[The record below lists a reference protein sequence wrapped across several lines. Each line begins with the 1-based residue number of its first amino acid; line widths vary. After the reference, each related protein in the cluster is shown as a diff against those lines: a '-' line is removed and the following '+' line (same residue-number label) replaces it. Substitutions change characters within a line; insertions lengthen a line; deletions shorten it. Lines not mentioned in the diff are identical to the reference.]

1 MKNGFILSCLIQV
14 STTSFSTQK
23 KKKKSITLLVIHKKK
38 KKEKETNIN
47 NFITVGLISVYTKNR
62 LVFWHDDKELSLRAD
77 AIDCETLSL
86 SLSKKKKIIITT
98 LLQIYCLED

>member
-1 MKNGFILSCLIQV
+1 M
-14 STTSFSTQK
+14 
-23 KKKKSITLLVIHKKK
+23 IHKKK

-86 SLSKKKKIIITT
+86 SLSKKKNNNNNFITNILSRRLGLFAST
-98 LLQIYCLED
+98 FGK

>member
-1 MKNGFILSCLIQV
+1 M
-14 STTSFSTQK
+14 
-23 KKKKSITLLVIHKKK
+23 IHKKN

-62 LVFWHDDKELSLRAD
+62 LVFWHDDKELSLGVD

-86 SLSKKKKIIITT
+86 SLSHSKKKKNNNNNFITNILSRRLGLFAST
-98 LLQIYCLED
+98 FGK

>member
-14 STTSFSTQK
+14 STTSFSK
-23 KKKKSITLLVIHKKK
+23 KKKKKNIQQLILLVIHKIKLK
-38 KKEKETNIN
+38 KETNIN

-86 SLSKKKKIIITT
+86 SVSKKKK
-98 LLQIYCLED
+98 

>member
-1 MKNGFILSCLIQV
+1 MKNGFILPCLIQV

-23 KKKKSITLLVIHKKK
+23 KSITLLVIHKIKNKK
-38 KKEKETNIN
+38 KETNIN

-62 LVFWHDDKELSLRAD
+62 LVFWHDYKELSLGAD
-77 AIDCETLSL
+77 AINCETLSL
-86 SLSKKKKIIITT
+86 SQKKKIIITITT

>member
-1 MKNGFILSCLIQV
+1 M
-14 STTSFSTQK
+14 
-23 KKKKSITLLVIHKKK
+23 IHKIKK
-38 KKEKETNIN
+38 KETNIN

-86 SLSKKKKIIITT
+86 SLSKKKNNNNNFITNILSRRLGLFAST
-98 LLQIYCLED
+98 FGK

>member
-14 STTSFSTQK
+14 STTSFSTQ
-23 KKKKSITLLVIHKKK
+23 KKSITLLVIHKKK

-86 SLSKKKKIIITT
+86 SLSKKKK
-98 LLQIYCLED
+98 

>member
-14 STTSFSTQK
+14 STTSFSK
-23 KKKKSITLLVIHKKK
+23 KKKKNSTTLLVIHKIKLK
-38 KKEKETNIN
+38 KETNIN

-62 LVFWHDDKELSLRAD
+62 LVFWYDDKELSLRAD

-86 SLSKKKKIIITT
+86 SLSKKKIIIITT